1 MKIKSK
7 YKIVIRKSGKKK
19 QRELFNYKISNVK
32 IVFVSI
38 FLILNIIFCN
48 FIFIQIQD
56 NKDIVRQTND
66 YIQKT
71 IKTKNDLK
79 KNLKKKNEEYIDERL
94 RKIISIRELSLFS
107 YNKWRYGLYVNNL
120 LIKDTKSI
128 TISKDDEL
136 AIRETQKDS
145 SLPGT
150 TLILGSITTG
160 DKYDKFSNYISIK
173 GRDYAII
180 EETDGNTIVHGIELG
195 QLKHGDTFIIILAPQ
210 LASRMNYK
218 NEKIKVTVE

>member
-7 YKIVIRKSGKKK
+7 YEIVIRKSGKKK
-19 QRELFNYKISNVK
+19 QKELFNYKISNVK

-56 NKDIVRQTND
+56 NKDTVKETYE

-71 IKTKNDLK
+71 GKVKNDLK

-94 RKIISIRELSLFS
+94 RKIISTKELSLFS
-107 YNKWRYGLYVNNL
+107 YNKWRYGLYINYSLV
-120 LIKDTKSI
+120 KDTKSI
-128 TISKDDEL
+128 TISKNDEL
-136 AIRETQKDS
+136 VIKETQKDS
-145 SLPGT
+145 SLPGA
-150 TLILGSITTG
+150 TLILGSLTNG
-160 DKYDKFSNYISIK
+160 DKYDKFSNYISIR

-180 EETDGNTIVHGIELG
+180 DEIDGNTIVHGIETG
-195 QLKHGDTFIIILAPQ
+195 QLKQGDTFIIVLAPQ
-210 LASRMNYK
+210 LASRMNFH
-218 NEKIKVTVE
+218 NEKIKVTVA